1 VEALPLI
8 TQQKIQILVE
18 KVVLQAIPGYLTP
31 LAAVFKT
38 PHLFAVE
45 QLAEELPHPVL
56 ETVRQEQLTSVGIT
70 AKLQQLPLVSALETI
85 FKAQQLKPLIITT
98 ATLLL
103 HQLRQLMLVQLLWV
117 PVVVQALRLAQDI
130 TAIQAGL
137 AED

>member
-70 AKLQQLPLVSALETI
+70 VKPQQLPLVSALETT
-85 FKAQQLKPLIITT
+85 FKARPLKLLITIT
-98 ATLLL
+98 AIPNL
-103 HQLRQLMLVQLLWV
+103 HQLQQLMLVQLLWV
-117 PVVVQALRLAQDI
+117 LVAVQALRLAQDI
-130 TAIQAGL
+130 IAIQAGL
-137 AED
+137 AAD